1 MKYCDGSLSTSTDL
15 HHEGATLAVGD
26 YFVVL
31 PGLHI
36 LHNHIGKSYY
46 SYIFERLIAI

>member
-26 YFVVL
+26 YFVAL
-31 PGLHI
+31 PGLNI
-36 LHNHIGKSYY
+36 LHNHIGRWNYTIY
-46 SYIFERLIAI
+46 SDD